1 MHHILW
7 ALFAFCLSCGYRPV
21 GDINTATQ
29 QVQNRLFTPKEL
41 IDIQLVSGSCRIN
54 AGPADAIH
62 VRVVHRYGPADK
74 FTATLSEEDNLLRLR
89 EEFFSL
95 ARSQTEWTIEAPP
108 QTQFRI
114 HSASGDII
122 LTELTGPIEVE
133 SVSGDIKVRG
143 TTGKLA
149 LKTATADIDL
159 ANCVGDITAETGSGL
174 IKAQTLDGTLHFT
187 TNSGP
192 IKSKD
197 LSGQLSFYSNSGDIS
212 AAALRATGPGFF
224 DTTSGDLA
232 IGLAQAPAAEMTL
245 QTVSGDAVLDYG
257 GAPISGNFLFYAQVD
272 RGEIIAPFSFNREE
286 QHELEGHTY
295 QLKSFSRTDD
305 LPQIL
310 LRTDSGRAE
319 LRP

>member
-174 IKAQTLDGTLHFT
+174 IKAQALDGTLHFT

-212 AAALRATGPGFF
+212 AAALHATGPGFF
-224 DTTSGDLA
+224 NTTSGDLA

-257 GAPISGNFLFYAQVD
+257 GAPISGNFSFYAQVH
-272 RGEIIAPFSFNREE
+272 RGEIIAPFSFDREE

>member
-7 ALFAFCLSCGYRPV
+7 ALCAYCLSCGYRPV

-41 IDIQLVSGSCRIN
+41 IDIQLASGSCRIN

-62 VRVVHRYGPADK
+62 VRVAHRYGPADK

-143 TTGKLA
+143 TTGRLA

-197 LSGQLSFYSNSGDIS
+197 LSGQLSLHSNSGDIS
-212 AAALRATGPGFF
+212 AAALHATGPGFF
-224 DTTSGDLA
+224 NTTSGDLA

-257 GAPISGNFLFYAQVD
+257 GAPISGNFSFYAQVD
-272 RGEIIAPFSFNREE
+272 RGEIIAPFSFDREE

>member
-1 MHHILW
+1 MRHILW
-7 ALFAFCLSCGYRPV
+7 ALCAYCLSCGYRPV

-114 HSASGDII
+114 HAASGDII

-143 TTGKLA
+143 TTGRLA

-174 IKAQTLDGTLHFT
+174 IKAQTLGGTLHFT

-197 LSGQLSFYSNSGDIS
+197 LSGQLSLHSNSGDIS
-212 AAALRATGPGFF
+212 AAALHATGPGFF
-224 DTTSGDLA
+224 NTTSGDLS

-257 GAPISGNFLFYAQVD
+257 GAPISGNFSFYAQVD
-272 RGEIIAPFSFNREE
+272 RGEIIAPFSFDREE

-295 QLKSFSRTDD
+295 QLKSFTRTDD

>member
-41 IDIQLVSGSCRIN
+41 IDIQLASGSCRIN

-62 VRVVHRYGPADK
+62 VRVVHRYGPAEK

-257 GAPISGNFLFYAQVD
+257 GAPISGNFSFYAQVH
-272 RGEIIAPFSFNREE
+272 RGEIIAPFSFDREE
-286 QHELEGHTY
+286 QHEFEGHTY

>member
-149 LKTATADIDL
+149 LKTAAADIDL

-174 IKAQTLDGTLHFT
+174 IKAQALDGTLHFT

-245 QTVSGDAVLDYG
+245 QTMSGDAVLDYG
-257 GAPISGNFLFYAQVD
+257 GAPISGNFLFYAQVH
-272 RGEIIAPFSFNREE
+272 RGEIIAPFSFDREE

>member
-1 MHHILW
+1 MRHILW
-7 ALFAFCLSCGYRPV
+7 ALCAFCLSCGYRPV

-159 ANCVGDITAETGSGL
+159 ANCVGNITAETGSGL
-174 IKAQTLDGTLHFT
+174 IKAQALDGTLHFT

-224 DTTSGDLA
+224 YTTSGDLA

-257 GAPISGNFLFYAQVD
+257 GAPISGNFSFYAQVD
-272 RGEIIAPFSFNREE
+272 RGEIIAPFSFDREE

>member
-1 MHHILW
+1 MRYILW
-7 ALFAFCLSCGYRPV
+7 ALCAFGLSCGYRPV

-41 IDIQLVSGSCRIN
+41 IDIQLVSGSCRIS

-108 QTQFRI
+108 QTKFRI

-159 ANCVGDITAETGSGL
+159 VNCDGDITAETGSGL
-174 IKAQTLDGTLHFT
+174 IRAQALDGTLHFT

-197 LSGQLSFYSNSGDIS
+197 LSGQLSLHSNSGDIS
-212 AAALRATGPGFF
+212 AAALHATGPGFF
-224 DTTSGDLA
+224 NTTSGDLA

-272 RGEIIAPFSFNREE
+272 RGEIIAPFSFDREE

-295 QLKSFSRTDD
+295 QLKSFTRTDD

-310 LRTDSGRAE
+310 LRTDSGRVE

>member
-149 LKTATADIDL
+149 LKTAAADIDL

-174 IKAQTLDGTLHFT
+174 IKAQALDGTLHFT

-212 AAALRATGPGFF
+212 AAALHATGPGFF

-245 QTVSGDAVLDYG
+245 QTMSGDAVLDYG
-257 GAPISGNFLFYAQVD
+257 GAPISGNFSFYAQVH
-272 RGEIIAPFSFNREE
+272 RGEIIAPFSFDREE

>member
-133 SVSGDIKVRG
+133 SVAGDIKVRG

-197 LSGQLSFYSNSGDIS
+197 LSGQLSLHSNSGDIS
-212 AAALRATGPGFF
+212 AAALHATGPGFF
-224 DTTSGDLA
+224 NTTSGDLA

-257 GAPISGNFLFYAQVD
+257 GAPISGNFSFYAQVD
-272 RGEIIAPFSFNREE
+272 RGEIIAPFSFDREE